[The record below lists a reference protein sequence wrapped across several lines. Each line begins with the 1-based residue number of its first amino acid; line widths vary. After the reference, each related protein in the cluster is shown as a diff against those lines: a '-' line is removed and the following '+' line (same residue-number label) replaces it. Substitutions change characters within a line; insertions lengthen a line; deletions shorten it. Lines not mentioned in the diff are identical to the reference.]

1 MKMKTT
7 KLHTFKE
14 VLTKGI
20 TVDGHEEPIKISCIF
35 IPKIQRSY
43 AQGRK
48 TESDIRTDF
57 LDDIFSVL
65 TSNKNTPLELSFL
78 FGSKQVLINGVT
90 DGFELLD
97 GQQRTTTLFLL
108 YWYVNSRVEKQ
119 LPDFLGR
126 FTYETRDTSSNFLSN
141 ITKKKCSFD
150 GKKPSD
156 VLKGNKWFTDDYNC
170 DPTVCAMLNMLD
182 EIHSRYNAIEDPSL
196 VDKLERL
203 QFYVLLLEKFDMNDE
218 LYIKMNSRG
227 LSLIPFENFKA
238 SIVSYMKKH
247 PGAIYGGDKPKDGTI
262 PFWLDF
268 ISKIDARWI
277 DIFWQNPATNDSY
290 EIDGEIPINDFEVG
304 NCYFRFLNRYF
315 FTKAA
320 ILKGVND
327 KKLHVL
333 PYFFAHDCEDPDA
346 EKRLRGWN
354 NYVELFNLIA
364 DSQKDISLPSAK
376 YPVFSA
382 IERIL
387 EMFLAHNDFILNCIH
402 ADPYGNTSNFDVL
415 RKDKYLLP
423 DRIIFA
429 ATTEFIENL
438 PEGKDFN
445 CEVVKENFKRMIR
458 VAHNII
464 ENTAIEG
471 DIPAVRVIS
480 ALSEII
486 HYQGAIADNFYYS
499 LATHEL
505 KSRNEQLK
513 DEKEKAKE
521 MFDDEGCFD
530 QTWEDAF
537 KEAEEH
543 PFFKGSVS
551 FFFTP
556 KAGDSRDFINRYN
569 LIKDLFDENG
579 IAEEFRKND
588 HILIRALLSCLN
600 HWDRSGLQDRYFT
613 ENADNKDKY
622 LKTIVA
628 RSPEVRT
635 MFCKYFNNTG
645 VAIKDYLYNIVKD
658 ASCRLDETNTS
669 FKMLY
674 HRLINDANSSA
685 IYDDV
690 AERESSRG
698 CFCIKNNRSYV
709 IMIPSKWYDQL
720 VLDTERH
727 LIIPSLINDYSFAYY
742 DDNQRKQID
751 GSLRDYWGWGV
762 DIYKKLKY
770 NDKEYSLHLYFN
782 EYKQVEFYLYGSN
795 ILELETH
802 FNISGNTIKDGICL
816 PEKKP
821 YQFEKD
827 KQIIF
832 DAITDIEK
840 KLATI

>member
-1 MKMKTT
+1 MKTT

-20 TVDGHEEPIKISCIF
+20 TVDGHEEPIKISYIF

-48 TESDIRTDF
+48 AESDIRTDF

-65 TSNKNTPLELSFL
+65 VSDKNTPLELSFL
-78 FGSKQVLINGVT
+78 FGSKQVLINGVK

-108 YWYVNSRVEKQ
+108 YWYVYNREEKQ

-126 FTYETRDTSSNFLSN
+126 FTYETRDTSTNFLMN
-141 ITKKKCSFD
+141 ITKKKCFID
-150 GKKPSD
+150 KKKPSD
-156 VLKGNKWFTDDYNC
+156 VLKANKWFTDDYNC

-182 EIHSRYNAIEDPSL
+182 EIHSRYNSIENPSL
-196 VDKLERL
+196 VNNLERL

-238 SIVSYMKKH
+238 SLVRYMKKH
-247 PGAIYGGDKPKDGTI
+247 PNAIYGGDKPEDGKS
-262 PFWLDF
+262 PYWLDF
-268 ISKIDARWI
+268 VSKIDARWI
-277 DIFWQNPATNDSY
+277 DIFWQNPTTHDSY
-290 EIDGEIPINDFEVG
+290 EIDEEIPINDHEVG
-304 NCYFRFLNRYF
+304 NRYFRFLNRYF

-320 ILKGVND
+320 ILKGVED
-327 KKLHVL
+327 KKLHAL
-333 PYFFAHDCEDPDA
+333 PYFFSHDCEGPEA

-354 NYVELFNLIA
+354 NYVDLFNLIEN
-364 DSQKDISLPSAK
+364 SQKDISLPSAK

-382 IERIL
+382 VERIL
-387 EMFLAHNDFILNCIH
+387 ETFLAHQDFILNCIH
-402 ADPYGNTSNFDVL
+402 ADPYGNTSLFDVL

-423 DRIIFA
+423 DKIIFA

-438 PEGKDFN
+438 PDGKDFN
-445 CEVVKENFKRMIR
+445 CEIVKENFKRMIR
-458 VAHNII
+458 VAHNLI
-464 ENTAIEG
+464 ENTTIES
-471 DIPAVRVIS
+471 DIPAVGVIN

-486 HYQGAIADNFYYS
+486 HYQGAIVDNFYYS
-499 LATHEL
+499 LATHDL

-513 DEKEKAKE
+513 DEKEKAEE
-521 MFDDEGCFD
+521 MFDDMGVFD

-537 KEAEEH
+537 KEAEKH
-543 PFFKGSVS
+543 PFFKGSIS

-556 KAGDSRDFINRYN
+556 KAGSSQDFSIRYN
-569 LIKDLFDENG
+569 VIKNLFDANG
-579 IAEEFRKND
+579 ITDDYRKNKQ
-588 HILIRALLSCLN
+588 HILIRAMLSCFN
-600 HWDRSGLQDRYFT
+600 HWDKEGLQNRYFT

-622 LKTIVA
+622 LKAIVTGC
-628 RSPEVRT
+628 PEVRK
-635 MFCKYFNNTG
+635 MFCNYFNETN
-645 VAIKDYLYNIVKD
+645 ISIEKYLYKVVKN
-658 ASCRLDETNTS
+658 ASCLPNEDNDS

-674 HRLINDANSSA
+674 RRLINDENSSA
-685 IYDDV
+685 IFDEV

-727 LIIPSLINDYSFAYY
+727 LIIPSLINDYSFVYY

-751 GSLRDYWGWGV
+751 SPLHDYWGWGV
-762 DIYKKLKY
+762 DIRKKLKY
-770 NDKEYSLHLYFN
+770 NNKEYSLRLNFN
-782 EYKQVEFYLYGSN
+782 AYKQVEFYVYGSN
-795 ILELETH
+795 VIELEIL
-802 FNISGNTIKDGICL
+802 FNISDNTIKDGICL

-821 YQFEKD
+821 YQFDKD
-827 KQIIF
+827 KQEII
-832 DAITDIEK
+832 DAITEIEK